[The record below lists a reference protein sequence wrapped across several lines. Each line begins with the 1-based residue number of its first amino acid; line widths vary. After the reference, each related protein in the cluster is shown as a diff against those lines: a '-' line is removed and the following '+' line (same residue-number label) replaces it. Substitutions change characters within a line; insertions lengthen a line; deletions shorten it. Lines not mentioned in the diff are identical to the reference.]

1 MAKKIIAVILVALL
15 AATVFSVGVSASS
28 ARLLDIDRTTRGNWV
43 GSYGSEGWLIA
54 TDDESL
60 QSLPEYVV
68 AVEFLNEFLD
78 GPASFW
84 TWWDQELYP
93 EIDEYW
99 RVESALIRSPDS
111 NYRIASCHFGT
122 EFNVIVDIG
131 DATRK
136 VSLYLTDFDEGP
148 REAEIRVFGEDDS
161 ELMPMIEVYN
171 YEEGIYLQF
180 IMSGRVRFEFLNLA
194 MHNAVISGVFFD
206 PDPDAPEPEEAAA
219 LEPEAEEYGVGGGY
233 SPEAEAA
240 IAAVAVDD
248 PVSPPTADPV
258 SLIILGSLV
267 SAAGVAIAKKR
278 K

>member
-1 MAKKIIAVILVALL
+1 MAKRFMAVILVALL
-15 AATVFSVGVSASS
+15 VATVFSVGVSASS

-43 GSYGSEGWLIA
+43 GNYGSEGWLIA

-84 TWWDQELYP
+84 TWWDEEEHG
-93 EIDEYW
+93 EIDEDW
-99 RVESALIRSPDS
+99 RVESALLRSPDS
-111 NYRIASCHFGT
+111 SYRIASCHFGT
-122 EFNVIVDIG
+122 EFNVIIDIG
-131 DATRK
+131 DETRK

-148 REAEIRVFGEDDS
+148 REAEITVFDADDN

-180 IMSGRVRFEFLNLA
+180 VMSGRVRFHFYNLA
-194 MHNAVISGVFFD
+194 AHNAVISGVFFD
-206 PDPDAPEPEEAAA
+206 PDPDAPEPVEAVP
-219 LEPEAEEYGVGGGY
+219 LEIEPREYGVGGGY

-248 PVSPPTADPV
+248 VAPPTADPV

-267 SAAGVAIAKKR
+267 SAVGVAVAKKR